1 MNYFKADGG
10 RVEFK
15 KGGYGM
21 SPGRSQAQ
29 YGHAGH
35 AGKTEPQAQ
44 RDQRQGRDT
53 PEQYQHIT
61 GGGGIEA
68 VLESHRGPY
77 VPPIEKAF
85 GPPLPEGFRT
95 RNWHPM
101 FSTTNERKQWE
112 RIQEI
117 KRIEDQRQKEE
128 ELLNAI
134 RIGEGDE
141 IRHGS

>member
-10 RVEFK
+10 RVEFR

-35 AGKTEPQAQ
+35 AGKTESRAQ

-61 GGGGIEA
+61 GGID
-68 VLESHRGPY
+68 PK
-77 VPPIEKAF
+77 VPPVRRDPQDVPYDISPFITKKGILNNKKFNKFLLAKLIK
-85 GPPLPEGFRT
+85 GKDPLY
-95 RNWHPM
+95 N
-101 FSTTNERKQWE
+101 
-112 RIQEI
+112 IY
-117 KRIEDQRQKEE
+117 EE
-128 ELLNAI
+128 EGLLD
-134 RIGEGDE
+134 EGN
-141 IRHGS
+141 IINYLS